1 MNFKNFISAFLFLPL
16 LLNCSSSG
24 DDTTEP
30 TPDPDPDPS
39 EKVTYDADIKSIM
52 TGNCTSC
59 HGSTPT
65 QNAPMS
71 LVTYAQ
77 VKANVDKI
85 ITRVNSTSNPMPPSS
100 SNALSASEKDLID
113 QWKADGLLEN

>member
-1 MNFKNFISAFLFLPL
+1 MNFKNFISAFLFLSL
-16 LLNCSSSG
+16 LLNCSSGG

-30 TPDPDPDPS
+30 TPDPDPTDG
-39 EKVTYDADIKSIM
+39 VTYDADIKSIM
-52 TGNCTSC
+52 TSDCTSC

-85 ITRVNSTSNPMPPSS
+85 ITRVNSSSNPMPPSPNS
-100 SNALSASEKDLID
+100 PLSQSEKNLIQ
-113 QWKADGLLEN
+113 QWKDDGLLEN